1 MSEPDIPESY
11 PNPDWTPKQQENWE
25 NDGKPVY
32 ERIETEEAR
41 EWYRRT
47 WRPKKRNDGMIERDH
62 VKFGTPEDY
71 VKYNVEDYFDPWGS
85 FDGVMMRH
93 MTVSKEKRDEL
104 DENVKEIVRAKLK
117 LLKKQSPGA
126 AQRLL
131 NESNKV
137 ASLYGVEP

>member
-1 MSEPDIPESY
+1 MSEPKIPESY
-11 PNPDWTPKQQENWE
+11 PDPEWTPKQVENWE
-25 NDGKPVY
+25 NSGEPVY
-32 ERIETEEAR
+32 ELIETEEAR

-47 WRPKKRNDGMIERDH
+47 WRPKKRNEGMIEHDH

-93 MTVSKEKRDEL
+93 MTVSKDKREEL
-104 DENVKEIVRAKLK
+104 DEHVTEIAKAKLK
-117 LLKKQSPGA
+117 RLKETNPGA

-131 NESNKV
+131 TETKKV
-137 ASLYGVEP
+137 ASLYGVES